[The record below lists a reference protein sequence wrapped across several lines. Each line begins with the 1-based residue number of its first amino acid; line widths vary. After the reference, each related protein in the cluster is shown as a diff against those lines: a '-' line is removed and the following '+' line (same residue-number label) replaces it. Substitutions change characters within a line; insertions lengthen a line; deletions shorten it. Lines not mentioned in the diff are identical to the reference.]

1 MGPKCRLLAA
11 SSPVFKKA
19 GTFVSKMGAEPTPRP
34 RAEKQ
39 KPHASA
45 AGRKIC
51 LPTEAERHKK
61 AEIDRYL
68 AHIYRFIPFL
78 FQQLFQIFFRGGDR
92 CDSKILYQVI
102 QNIGREECWKGRAKA
117 DVFDP

>member
-39 KPHASA
+39 KPMPRPRAEKYA
-45 AGRKIC
+45 FQPKLKGIKKRKLTAIW
-51 LPTEAERHKK
+51 
-61 AEIDRYL
+61 
-68 AHIYRFIPFL
+68 HIFTDLSHFYFNSSFRSYSVVVIGAIPKFST
-78 FQQLFQIFFRGGDR
+78 R
-92 CDSKILYQVI
+92 
-102 QNIGREECWKGRAKA
+102 
-117 DVFDP
+117 